1 MKPQC
6 PQRRSTWLRSGALAL
21 LAGSTLMTLGQHSR
35 AQGDDDPVA
44 SSRTVLEQ
52 WVETERLLSKEKRDW
67 VLGRESLNER
77 IGLVEREI
85 ASFQERI
92 EEAKGS
98 IAEADK
104 KREELMAENERLK
117 EATSSLVDT
126 IAGLE
131 GRVRALL
138 PRLPEPIQDKVKPL
152 SQRLPEEGAESKDSL
167 SVRFQNVVGIL
178 SQVNKYHREIH
189 VETEV
194 RDIGGGRQAEVATLY
209 LGLSQGYYVSNDGTA
224 AGRGT
229 STADGFEW
237 TPQNDAAAEIAE
249 AIRIMKSEAPASFV
263 RLPITIQ

>member
-21 LAGSTLMTLGQHSR
+21 LAGSTLMALGQRSR

-85 ASFQERI
+85 SSFQERI

-138 PRLPEPIQDKVKPL
+138 PRLPEPIQDKVKLL
-152 SQRLPEEGAESKDSL
+152 SQRL
-167 SVRFQNVVGIL
+167 R
-178 SQVNKYHREIH
+178 
-189 VETEV
+189 
-194 RDIGGGRQAEVATLY
+194 GGRRVQ
-209 LGLSQGYYVSNDGTA
+209 GLAQRAVPER
-224 AGRGT
+224 GRDPEPG
-229 STADGFEW
+229 EQV
-237 TPQNDAAAEIAE
+237 P
-249 AIRIMKSEAPASFV
+249 P
-263 RLPITIQ
+263 